1 MAELCQGAQ
10 PTPTV
15 NPPPHPGRR
24 RSSPRTRPSRTVGG
38 ERITL
43 PGGPMPS
50 APAEA
55 EPRPTRAGHTP
66 PAPAQG
72 PLRRCPTDQSPEA
85 PTAAVGG
92 GAGPHPDRR
101 SPHRGAAAPGRM
113 LTSHRPGTLGTRRP
127 GAPMP
132 GAGRAP
138 PPPRAPSLF
147 WLCGIQRAQP
157 RVPGGPHPR
166 APRATWLP
174 PAVGEGRRGRR
185 GWGRPHLRH
194 GRVTVAGG
202 SRVPAGADR
211 GRPREREPL
220 GLARGRLIRHPR
232 PGDQNGAMSSPAGQK
247 QAAGGRQWAPTRAP
261 RSRAAARV
269 LPRTPLIGP
278 QRGGGL

>member
-1 MAELCQGAQ
+1 
-10 PTPTV
+10 
-15 NPPPHPGRR
+15 
-24 RSSPRTRPSRTVGG
+24 
-38 ERITL
+38 
-43 PGGPMPS
+43 MPS

-85 PTAAVGG
+85 RTAAVGG

-113 LTSHRPGTLGTRRP
+113 LTSHRPGTLETRRP

-147 WLCGIQRAQP
+147 WHCGIQRAQP

-166 APRATWLP
+166 APRATWLS

-232 PGDQNGAMSSPAGQK
+232 PGDQNGAMSSPTGQK
-247 QAAGGRQWAPTRAP
+247 QAAGGGSGRLPGPGGAEPPPGSSRGHPYRTAARRRAEGSGG
-261 RSRAAARV
+261 RLRAAPHLCPEWVAAH
-269 LPRTPLIGP
+269 GP
-278 QRGGGL
+278 GSAVSGRRWWRRG